1 MALKLST
8 RQQIQLAF
16 LDAEAPKVERAWS
29 LIERMNTPSEAE
41 GAARQLARLFD
52 QLKGGAATSGLPM
65 VADAAGMMAML
76 ARRGG
81 GLQVK
86 VRGLRDGIGALK
98 HAVAQARKSATT
110 PETDPGE

>member
-1 MALKLST
+1 
-8 RQQIQLAF
+8 
-16 LDAEAPKVERAWS
+16 
-29 LIERMNTPSEAE
+29 
-41 GAARQLARLFD
+41 
-52 QLKGGAATSGLPM
+52 M

-98 HAVAQARKSATT
+98 HALALARKSAST

>member
-1 MALKLST
+1 MAIKLST

-29 LIERMNTPSEAE
+29 LIERMNTPSETE
-41 GAARQLARLFD
+41 GAARQLSRLFD
-52 QLKGGAATSGLPM
+52 QLKGGATTSGLPM

-98 HAVAQARKSATT
+98 HALALARKSAST